1 MIGHPQL
8 PETEL
13 CQTLNVSP
21 EDLQNYHLFA
31 KERLG
36 FEFND
41 ISLLVTALTHRSF
54 VNEHRRKAK
63 PIEHNE
69 RLEFLGD
76 AVLEMVT
83 SDFLIQN
90 YDVPEG
96 IMTGWRAAMVNTD
109 SNAESGK
116 HLGYAPLIRLSKGES
131 RGSIRGRKSII
142 ADCYEAL
149 IGAIYVDQG
158 YLSAKAFINKW
169 TTSKM
174 PKIIEEETWRDSKSV
189 IQEYTQ
195 KYDNGSTPIYRILK
209 EIGPDHD
216 RTFTIGLFVK
226 GHMLGIGTGSSK
238 QEAQSEAAEKAIQYY
253 REKLSQKEVSDTHR
267 AKAVSSASRLGH
279 HIM

>member
-1 MIGHPQL
+1 MIGHPRL
-8 PETEL
+8 SAEEL
-13 CQTLNVSP
+13 CRTLNVSP

-36 FEFND
+36 FKFRD

-54 VNEHRRKAK
+54 VNEHRKK
-63 PIEHNE
+63 STPIEHNE

-83 SDFLIQN
+83 SDFLIRN
-90 YDVPEG
+90 YDEPEG

-109 SNAESGK
+109 SNAESGER
-116 HLGYAPLIRLSKGES
+116 LGYAPLIRLSRGES
-131 RGSIRGRKSII
+131 HSNNRGRKSII

-149 IGAIYVDQG
+149 IGAIYIDQG
-158 YLSAKAFINKW
+158 YHSAKAFIDKW

-174 PKIIEEETWRDSKSV
+174 SKIIEEESWRDSKSV

-216 RTFTIGLFVK
+216 RSFTIGLFVK
-226 GHMLGIGTGSSK
+226 GHMLGVGTGSSK
-238 QEAQSEAAEKAIQYY
+238 QEAQSEAAEKAIRYY
-253 REKLSQKEVSDTHR
+253 RERLAQKEISAAR
-267 AKAVSSASRLGH
+267 LAKATNSASRLGH
-279 HIM
+279 HII